1 MTKQEKQL
9 FEALVIQVSSKW
21 RPALLHNPQEE
32 WQEFY
37 NLVFRLNPES
47 EVLMKYPGTLF
58 DLAEVR

>member
-1 MTKQEKQL
+1 MTRQEKQL
-9 FEALVIQVSSKW
+9 FEALVTQVACKW
-21 RPALLHNPQEE
+21 CPFDNYDVEEE